1 MVETDPRATDD
12 RQRVRAVEDDRQRE
26 RVDELRQRL
35 RALGYLD
42 AGVDRFVLGPAHS
55 TRRPL
60 IFTLLS
66 AIRVGIMAALLLGP
80 AATLG
85 VAARVPG
92 LITGPRDAA
101 VVALYLGVAFGVAMA
116 VATLTAALAV
126 VAAARISPAA
136 VTRRASMLPRS
147 AGATVGVACLV
158 YFTFW
163 WRTVLADVGWSAP
176 LWTTSALAIA
186 AAISLLLGHAVAVVA
201 SAIVISVSGGAAPRQ
216 ASWRSTLIAGAVA
229 FGAAA
234 LLLTWSGTTSAS
246 AVPPAPLTVIP
257 SGWRVK
263 VIAIDGF
270 DPRVFAELDAEQ
282 RVPALASAFSG
293 AVADLAAGADW
304 SPDPARIWTT
314 VATGQ
319 PATVHGVRRLET
331 RRVPGVGGTVSTT
344 DAAGAWAALRNV
356 TDLLRFT
363 RPAIVSGS
371 ERRAKTFWEIG
382 AEAGLRTAVVNW
394 WVTWPATASNGI
406 VLSDRATLRLE
417 YGGDLDAEM
426 APASVYEKLRGQWP
440 ALKARAERSAR
451 LVEPDPSA
459 SPLAGLGRRSAELDA
474 LQLELQTAV
483 TASATDL
490 SVVYL
495 PGLDIVQHTL
505 LGEQASGVAASRM
518 SERLAFIKGYYITL
532 DRLLASYAALDP
544 HDDEVV
550 MVITQ
555 PGRIGDVATGRLAA
569 RGRWTSSSREVSGS
583 QLDVAPTLL
592 YALGLPVATDLA
604 GRPLTGIF
612 AREFTSAYPLR
623 SVASYGAPQRASAA
637 RASKPLDQEMI
648 DRLRSLGYVR

>member
-1 MVETDPRATDD
+1 MVETDPRVTDD
-12 RQRVRAVEDDRQRE
+12 RQRVRA
-26 RVDELRQRL
+26 VDELRQRL

-42 AGVDRFVLGPAHS
+42 AGVDRFVLGPAQS

-60 IFTLLS
+60 VFTLLS
-66 AIRVGIMAALLLGP
+66 AIRVGIVAALLLGP

-101 VVALYLGVAFGVAMA
+101 VVALYLGAAFGVAMA

-136 VTRRASMLPRS
+136 VTRRASMLPRL

-163 WRTVLADVGWSAP
+163 WRTIIADVGWSAP

-186 AAISLLLGHAVAVVA
+186 AAISLLLGHAVAVVT
-201 SAIVISVSGGAAPRQ
+201 SAIVLSVSGGAAPRQ

-229 FGAAA
+229 FGTAA
-234 LLLTWSGTTSAS
+234 LLLTWSGTTDAS
-246 AVPPAPLTVIP
+246 ADPAAPLTIIP
-257 SGWRVK
+257 SGLRLK

-270 DPRVFAELDAEQ
+270 DPRVFAELDAAQ
-282 RVPALASAFSG
+282 QVPALAAAFSG
-293 AVADLAAGADW
+293 AVAPLAAGPDW

-331 RRVPGVGGTVSTT
+331 RRVPGVGGTVATT
-344 DAAGAWAALRNV
+344 DGGGGWSALRNV

-371 ERRAKTFWEIG
+371 ERRARTFWEV
-382 AEAGLRTAVVNW
+382 AADAGLRTAVVNW
-394 WVTWPATASNGI
+394 WVTWPAMAGNGI

-417 YGGDLDAEM
+417 HGGDLDAEM
-426 APASVYEKLRGQWP
+426 APASLYDELRRQWP
-440 ALKARAERSAR
+440 SLKARAERSAR
-451 LVEPDPSA
+451 LVERDHPV
-459 SPLAGLGRRSAELDA
+459 SPFAKLVQRSTELDA
-474 LQLELQTAV
+474 LQLELQAAV
-483 TASATDL
+483 TSSATDL

-505 LGEQASGVAASRM
+505 LGEQASGVAASTL
-518 SERLAFIKGYYITL
+518 SERLDFIKGYYVTL
-532 DRLLASYAALDP
+532 DRLLASYAAIDP
-544 HDDEVV
+544 RGDEVV
-550 MVITQ
+550 IVVTQ
-555 PGRIGDVATGRLAA
+555 PGRVGDVATGRLAA
-569 RGRWTSSSREVSGS
+569 RGRRTSSSREHSGS

-623 SVASYGAPQRASAA
+623 SVATYGPPERAAA
-637 RASKPLDQEMI
+637 TRASKPLDQEMI